1 MANVTMLDPI
11 VILGEG
17 HTKGLLV
24 LQGYGQARLSQ
35 EQMMMTAAILRDKEL
50 GVTQTDTPQ
59 PDSLQ
64 GLLAALKAAGA
75 AV

>member
-24 LQGYGQARLSQ
+24 LQGYGQSRLSQ
-35 EQMMMTAAILRDKEL
+35 EQMMTAAILRNKEL

>member
-35 EQMMMTAAILRDKEL
+35 EQMMTAAILRNKEL

>member
-1 MANVTMLDPI
+1 MADVTMFDPI

-24 LQGYGQARLSQ
+24 LQGYGQARMSQ

-50 GVTQTDTPQ
+50 GQSQSDTP
-59 PDSLQ
+59 PIDSLQ

-75 AV
+75 KA